1 MSEDNFDNDFSQTD
15 SGSSMTYPV
24 QAGAVKKGGHIMIKG
39 RPCKVV
45 DISTS
50 KTGKHGHAK
59 AHFVAIDIFT
69 GKKCEELCPSSHNI
83 DVPNVTRSEYQVLD
97 AQEGEDYISLMDAD
111 GNSKDDLR
119 FPDNYELV
127 TGIIEKFNEGVED
140 VFVTTINA
148 MGEEMIVS
156 FITRN

>member
-24 QAGAVKKGGHIMIKG
+24 QAGTVRKGGYIMIKG

-45 DISTS
+45 DVSTS

-69 GKKCEELCPSSHNI
+69 GKKCEELCPTSHNI
-83 DVPNVTRSEYQVLD
+83 DVPNVTRTEYQVLD
-97 AQEGEDYISLMDAD
+97 AQEGEDYISLMDED

-140 VFVTTINA
+140 VFVTTISA

-156 FITRN
+156 FISRN